1 MPIYRTVVET
11 RGPMLGGVGVNT
23 WHFRT
28 PGSPTTDQTALTAA
42 LAALQ
47 TFYGSYITN
56 IAPSGVTVSS
66 PGLWIELAEE
76 PTSVQL
82 TPWSTASTGSNTT
95 LPSPVALVVG
105 WRTALAA
112 RSGRGRT
119 FINPVRST
127 LVEANGTPTT
137 SAVTSLASAGL
148 ALINDFDAPADGSF
162 VVWSPTDG
170 VGRDYVNVAV
180 QDKFAV
186 LRSRRD

>member
-1 MPIYRTVVET
+1 MPIYRSVVET
-11 RGPMLGGVGVNT
+11 RGAMLGGVGVNT

-28 PGSPTTDQTALTAA
+28 PGSPTSDATALQAA
-42 LAALQ
+42 SDALEA
-47 TFYGSYITN
+47 FYATYITS
-56 IAPSGVTVSS
+56 IAPSNVTVSS
-66 PGLWIELAEE
+66 PSLWIELAEE

-82 TPWSTASTGSNTT
+82 DPWTTASTGSNTT
-95 LPSPVALVVG
+95 LPSAVALVVG

-127 LVEANGTPTT
+127 LVETNGTPTT
-137 SAVTSLASAGL
+137 AAVTSMATAGL
-148 ALINDFDAPADGSF
+148 TLINTFDAPATGSF
-162 VVWSPTDG
+162 VVWSPTDQ
-170 VGRDYVNVAV
+170 VGRDFTNVAV

>member
-11 RGPMLGGVGVNT
+11 RGAMLGGVGVNT

-28 PGSPTTDQTALTAA
+28 PGSPTSDATALQAA
-42 LAALQ
+42 SDALE
-47 TFYGSYITN
+47 TFYAAYITS
-56 IAPSGVTVSS
+56 IAPSNVTVSAPS
-66 PGLWIELAEE
+66 LWIELAEE

-82 TPWSTASTGSNTT
+82 DPWSTASTGSNTT
-95 LPSPVALVVG
+95 LPSAVALVVG

-137 SAVTSLASAGL
+137 AAVTAMATAGL
-148 ALINDFDAPADGSF
+148 ALINAFDAPATGAF

-170 VGRDYVNVAV
+170 VGRDFVNVAV

>member
-11 RGPMLGGVGVNT
+11 RGAMIGGVGVNT

-28 PGSPTTDQTALTAA
+28 PGSPTTDATALQAA
-42 LAALQ
+42 SDALE
-47 TFYGSYITN
+47 TFYGTYISSL
-56 IAPSGVTVSS
+56 APANVTVSAPS
-66 PGLWIELAEE
+66 LWIELAEE

-82 TPWSTASTGSNTT
+82 DPWTTGSSGSNTT
-95 LPSPVALVVG
+95 LPAPVAMVLG

-119 FINPVRST
+119 FINPLRST
-127 LVEANGTPTT
+127 LVDPNGTPTT
-137 SAVTSLASAGL
+137 TAVTTLAGAGL
-148 ALINDFDAPADGSF
+148 ALINAFDAPATGAF

-170 VGRDYVNVAV
+170 VGRDFISPAV